1 MKKRIVSIWF
11 PRLATDRIQRQRG
24 AQWAARPLA
33 AVVEAGNRI
42 MLAGVNREAEQAGLA
57 PGMTLSVESY
67 VGEVGGREGVK
78 LEQQILITEDGHE
91 LLVRFPFEDDLLG
104 WAG

>member
-1 MKKRIVSIWF
+1 
-11 PRLATDRIQRQRG
+11 
-24 AQWAARPLA
+24 
-33 AVVEAGNRI
+33 
-42 MLAGVNREAEQAGLA
+42 
-57 PGMTLSVESY
+57 MTLSVESY